1 MRILFISR
9 HRDMGY
15 SIAKVFR
22 PIIYHISQK
31 NDTSYIE
38 MPAPSYKPLQII
50 RNIYFVRKEINKFN
64 PDIIHIIG
72 SEHYLLPFISKKKSI
87 ITVHDIGFFTNEN
100 RLLKKIWKY
109 IMFILPLNLAKIK
122 VFISEKSKN
131 ECSTYLINRNNLKV
145 IPDCVEDN
153 YMYKDNIILNKPKI
167 LQIGTKQ
174 NKNITRVIQAIKGLN
189 IHYRIIGKLDENTLK
204 QLESNKIDFS
214 NAYNL
219 TDEEI
224 LNEYYNCNIVSFPS
238 LYEGFG
244 MPIIEGQAT
253 GRIVVTSDLPPM
265 NQIANQDS
273 AILVNP
279 YDINSIK
286 EGFIKAMN
294 ISQTMIEAGLANAYK
309 YSAKNVSLQYIDLY
323 KSLYL

>member
-1 MRILFISR
+1 
-9 HRDMGY
+9 MGY

>member
-1 MRILFISR
+1 
-9 HRDMGY
+9 MGY
-15 SIAKVFR
+15 SIAKVFK
-22 PIIYHISQK
+22 PIIKHISQI
-31 NDTSYIE
+31 NETSYIE
-38 MPAPSYKPLQII
+38 MPAPTHKPLQII
-50 RNIYFVRKEINKFN
+50 KNIHFVKKKVDKFK

-72 SEHYLLPFISKKKSI
+72 SEHYLLPFLNNKKSL

-100 RLLKKIWKY
+100 HILKKLWKY
-109 IMFILPLNLAKIK
+109 VMFIFPLNLAGIK

-131 ECSTYLINRNNLKV
+131 ECSKYLINKNKLKI
-145 IPDCVEDN
+145 IPDCVDDN
-153 YMYKDNIILNKPKI
+153 YKYKKNIVLNKPII
-167 LQIGTKQ
+167 LQIGTKN
-174 NKNITRVIQAIKGLN
+174 NKNINRVIKAIKGLDV
-189 IHYRIIGKLDENTLK
+189 HYRIIGKLDENTLM
-204 QLESNKIDFS
+204 QLKSDKIDFS

-219 TDEEI
+219 TDDEI

-265 NQIANQDS
+265 NTIADSDS

-279 YDINSIK
+279 YDIDSIK
-286 EGFIKAMN
+286 EGFIKAMD
-294 ISQTMIEAGLANAYK
+294 ISQTVIKAGLANAAK
-309 YSAKNVSLQYIDLY
+309 YSAENISLQYNNLY

>member
-1 MRILFISR
+1 
-9 HRDMGY
+9 MGY
-15 SIAKVFR
+15 SIAKVFK

-38 MPAPSYKPLQII
+38 MPAPSHKPLQLIKNI
-50 RNIYFVRKEINKFN
+50 RYVKKEINRSN

-72 SEHYLLPFISKKKSI
+72 SEHYLLPFINKKKSI
-87 ITVHDIGFFTNEN
+87 ITVHDIGFFTNEKH
-100 RLLKKIWKY
+100 LLKKIWKY
-109 IMFILPLNLAKIK
+109 MMFILPLNLAGIK

-131 ECSTYLINRNNLKV
+131 ECSKYLLNKNNLRI
-145 IPDCVEDN
+145 IPDCVEEN
-153 YMYKDNIILNKPKI
+153 YKYKDNIVLHKPII

-174 NKNITRVIQAIKGLN
+174 NKNIIRVIQAIKDLN
-189 IHYRIIGKLDENTLK
+189 IHYRIIGKLDENILK
-204 QLESNKIDFS
+204 RLESSKIDFS

-219 TDEEI
+219 TDDEI

-265 NQIANQDS
+265 NQIANQNS
-273 AILVNP
+273 AIIVNP
-279 YDINSIK
+279 YDIDSIK
-286 EGFIKAMN
+286 QGFIEAMK
-294 ISQTMIEAGLANAYK
+294 ISQTIIQAGLENATK
-309 YSAKNVSLQYIDLY
+309 YSAKNVSLQYNNLY

>member
-1 MRILFISR
+1 
-9 HRDMGY
+9 MGY
-15 SIAKVFR
+15 SIAKVFK

-38 MPAPSYKPLQII
+38 MPAPSHKPLQLIKNI
-50 RNIYFVRKEINKFN
+50 RYVKKEINRFN

-72 SEHYLLPFISKKKSI
+72 SEHYLLPFINKKKSI
-87 ITVHDIGFFTNEN
+87 ITVHDIGFFTNEKH
-100 RLLKKIWKY
+100 LLKKIWKY
-109 IMFILPLNLAKIK
+109 MMFILPLNLAGIK

-131 ECSTYLINRNNLKV
+131 ECSKYLLNKNNLRI

-153 YMYKDNIILNKPKI
+153 YKYKDNIVLHKPII

-174 NKNITRVIQAIKGLN
+174 NKNIIRVIQAIKDLN
-189 IHYRIIGKLDENTLK
+189 IHYRIIGKLDENILK
-204 QLESNKIDFS
+204 RLESSKIDFS

-219 TDEEI
+219 TDDEI

-265 NQIANQDS
+265 NQIANQNS
-273 AILVNP
+273 AIIVNP
-279 YDINSIK
+279 YDIDSIK
-286 EGFIKAMN
+286 QGFIEAMK
-294 ISQTMIEAGLANAYK
+294 ISQTIIQAGLENATK
-309 YSAKNVSLQYIDLY
+309 YSAKNVSLQYNNLY